1 MFCVQ
6 WRWTEKQC
14 VNYVIDDFILSKVTK
29 PEVLVKLLINHFGQ
43 LTYLISHIIHNDDAM
58 GSTVV
63 TGGDGT
69 EPLLTCRVPLRKTR
83 TQKQQQWIIK

>member
-1 MFCVQ
+1 MFFVQ
-6 WRWTEKQC
+6 YRSTEKQR
-14 VNYVIDDFILSKVTK
+14 VPFVIDDFIPSKVTK

-43 LTYLISHIIHNDDAM
+43 LTHLIGHIIHNYDAM